1 MSENM
6 PNKSQ
11 TVHYTKGSV
20 FGVYGC
26 DRISNKI
33 VGKGGKTKC
42 IMPNSKTMGDKKD
55 ICTQGITRLR
65 SSIIELN
72 IGAKMSCTSVDMW
85 GCHGITV
92 FQAMLCESGLMGIA
106 ISTSGEMANAS

>member
-11 TVHYTKGSV
+11 TVDYTKGSV

-55 ICTQGITRLR
+55 ICTQGITRLS

-72 IGAKMSCTSVDMW
+72 IGAKIVRPWIYMGMSWNDYFSSD
-85 GCHGITV
+85 
-92 FQAMLCESGLMGIA
+92 AL
-106 ISTSGEMANAS
+106 